1 MKRIVSFAC
10 LFICNV
16 SLSVAQTTPSAMEK
30 KLIIKKSALEKLV
43 KKENERKVPMDSK
56 KTSAVKEKSGKNTQK
71 NSNTNYPIS
80 NTEGTKKPTKSN

>member
-10 LFICNV
+10 LVICKV

-30 KLIIKKSALEKLV
+30 KLIIKKSALEKLI

-56 KTSAVKEKSGKNTQK
+56 KTSAVKEKSGKTTQK

-80 NTEGTKKPTKSN
+80 NTGGAKKPTKAN